1 MRLLLVLAI
10 ACFAF
15 VPLNL
20 ACIMLLVITHDP
32 KRYIGFFN
40 AFAAGIC
47 LTDGLSAL
55 QTYRQIC

>member
-47 LTDGLSAL
+47 LMDGLSAL
-55 QTYRQIC
+55 